1 MIITS
6 YNMIKMGGII
16 QGEITRLVLRISGV
30 INYFYLLET
39 LHFCLVYVHCTCHQ
53 MLAKYDQGHPQ
64 TAMRSAEVIGGWG
77 IYMLIIAPRAFRIQ
91 KLESRNP
98 DKIDK

>member
-1 MIITS
+1 
-6 YNMIKMGGII
+6 
-16 QGEITRLVLRISGV
+16 
-30 INYFYLLET
+30 
-39 LHFCLVYVHCTCHQ
+39 

-64 TAMRSAEVIGGWG
+64 TAMRSAVVIGGWG

-91 KLESRNP
+91 KFESRNP